1 MKKAAVALPLL
12 MASLAFASKAGESF
26 GQSMATAAGSLPL
39 PRSWGFSSGSSISSR
54 TMYSLLSSW
63 RSA

>member
-12 MASLAFASKAGESF
+12 MASLAFASKAGENF

-54 TMYSLLSSW
+54 TMYSRLSSW

>member
-12 MASLAFASKAGESF
+12 MASLAFASKAGENF
-26 GQSMATAAGSLPL
+26 WQSMAPVAGSLL
-39 PRSWGFSSGSSISSR
+39 LLRSSGFSSGSLISLR

-63 RSA
+63 RFA